1 MNDRTI
7 TIFLADDH
15 TIVRQGLASLLEG
28 EPHFKVIGEAENG
41 RQAVSMVEELKPEI
55 VIMDIS
61 MPLLNGIEATRLI
74 KKSRPQTKVIILSMH
89 THHRYVDELISL
101 GVSGYLLKDST
112 GSDIIQAISAAVKGD
127 TYLSPSISRRVIEDY
142 LYLKKSSSQE
152 DLYGQLSNREREVF
166 QMIAEG
172 HSTKEISDILCI
184 SPSTVKTHRANI
196 MGKLQFVNIS
206 QLIQFAIHLGIVDFQ
221 YSMQRPDEPGT
232 GNED

>member
-7 TIFLADDH
+7 TVFLADDH
-15 TIVRQGLASLLEG
+15 TIVRQGLASLLAG
-28 EPHFKVIGEAENG
+28 EPRFKVVGEAENG
-41 RQAVSMVEELKPEI
+41 RQAVSMVKALKPEI

-89 THHRYVDELISL
+89 THDRYIDELINL

-112 GSDIIQAISAAVKGD
+112 GADIIKAISAAVKGD

-142 LYLKKSSSQE
+142 LYLKKKSPQE
-152 DLYGQLSNREREVF
+152 DLYGKLSNREREVF

-172 HSTKEISDILCI
+172 HSTKEISDILFI

-196 MGKLQFVNIS
+196 MEKLQFVNIS
-206 QLIQFAIHLGIVDFQ
+206 QLVQFAIHLGIVDFQ
-221 YSMQRPDEPGT
+221 YSRQGLD
-232 GNED
+232 

>member
-1 MNDRTI
+1 MSDRTI
-7 TIFLADDH
+7 TVFLADDH
-15 TIVRQGLASLLEG
+15 TIVRQGLAKLLEV
-28 EPHFKVIGEAENG
+28 EPHFKVVGEAENG
-41 RQAVSMVEELKPEI
+41 RQAVSMVEALKPEI

-74 KKSRPQTKVIILSMH
+74 KKSCPQTKVIILSMH
-89 THHRYVDELISL
+89 THDRYIDELINL

-112 GSDIIQAISAAVKGD
+112 GADIIKAISAAVKGD

-142 LYLKKSSSQE
+142 LYLKKKSPQE
-152 DLYGQLSNREREVF
+152 DLYGKLSNREREVF

-172 HSTKEISDILCI
+172 HSTKEISDILFI

-196 MGKLQFVNIS
+196 MEKLQFVNIS

-221 YSMQRPDEPGT
+221 YSMQGRDEPG
-232 GNED
+232 E

>member
-15 TIVRQGLASLLEG
+15 TIVRQGLAKLLEG
-28 EPHFKVIGEAENG
+28 EPHFKVVGEAKNG
-41 RQAVSMVEELKPEI
+41 REAVSMVEALKPEI

-89 THHRYVDELISL
+89 THDRYISELFNL

-142 LYLKKSSSQE
+142 LYLKKSSPQE
-152 DLYGQLSNREREVF
+152 DLYGKLSNREREVF

-172 HSTKEISDILCI
+172 HSTKEISDILFI

-196 MGKLQFVNIS
+196 MEKLQFVNIS
-206 QLIQFAIHLGIVDFQ
+206 QLVQFAIHLGIVDFQ
-221 YSMQRPDEPGT
+221 YSRQSLDGPER
-232 GNED
+232 

>member
-1 MNDRTI
+1 MTDRTI

-15 TIVRQGLASLLEG
+15 TIVRQGLAKLLEG
-28 EPHFKVIGEAENG
+28 EPHFKVVGEAKNG
-41 RQAVSMVEELKPEI
+41 REAVSLVEALKPEI

-89 THHRYVDELISL
+89 THDRYIGELFHL

-142 LYLKKSSSQE
+142 LYLKKRSPQE
-152 DLYGQLSNREREVF
+152 DLYGKLSNREREVF

-172 HSTKEISDILCI
+172 HSTKEISDILFI

-196 MGKLQFVNIS
+196 MEKLQFTNIS
-206 QLIQFAIHLGIVDFQ
+206 QLVQFAIHLGIVDFQ
-221 YSMQRPDEPGT
+221 YSRQSPDESG
-232 GNED
+232 E

>member
-7 TIFLADDH
+7 TVFLADDH
-15 TIVRQGLASLLEG
+15 TIVRQGLAKLLEV
-28 EPHFKVIGEAENG
+28 EPHFKVVGEAENG
-41 RQAVSMVEELKPEI
+41 RQAVSMVEALKPEI

-74 KKSRPQTKVIILSMH
+74 KKSCPQTKVIILSMH
-89 THHRYVDELISL
+89 THDRYIDELINL

-112 GSDIIQAISAAVKGD
+112 GADIIQAISAAVKGD

-142 LYLKKSSSQE
+142 LYLKKKSPQE
-152 DLYGQLSNREREVF
+152 DLYGKLSNREREVF

-172 HSTKEISDILCI
+172 HSTKEISDVLFI

-196 MGKLQFVNIS
+196 MEKLQFVNIS
-206 QLIQFAIHLGIVDFQ
+206 QLVQFAIHLGIVDFQ
-221 YSMQRPDEPGT
+221 YSRQSRDESG
-232 GNED
+232 E

>member
-7 TIFLADDH
+7 TVFLADDH
-15 TIVRQGLASLLEG
+15 TIVRQGLAKLLEV
-28 EPHFKVIGEAENG
+28 EPHFKVVGEAENG
-41 RQAVSMVEELKPEI
+41 RQAVSMVEALKPEI

-74 KKSRPQTKVIILSMH
+74 KKICPQTKVIILSMH
-89 THHRYVDELISL
+89 THDRYIDELINL

-112 GSDIIQAISAAVKGD
+112 GADIIKAISAAVKGD

-142 LYLKKSSSQE
+142 LYLKKKSPQE
-152 DLYGQLSNREREVF
+152 DLYGKLSNREREVF

-172 HSTKEISDILCI
+172 HSTKEISDILFI

-196 MGKLQFVNIS
+196 MEKLQFVNIS

-221 YSMQRPDEPGT
+221 YSMQGRDEPG
-232 GNED
+232 E